1 MNINRQEISRLAGFV
16 GAAMLIAG
24 YVRHTIQELWG
35 PFNLTL
41 IIAGAALLL
50 VSIVLNFGTILDF
63 FRGRSGKL
71 GTNTVALSVAVL
83 AILSI
88 VNFLGYRYHKRF
100 DLTTEGLNTLSD
112 QTKKIVGGL
121 QKDVKVIRFD
131 KVDDQRLADMMR
143 EYKFINARVTYERV
157 DPQLKPELG
166 QKYQV
171 KRMPDTVVTS
181 GERVE
186 RPQAD
191 DEQSVTNALM
201 KVTRDKLK
209 TICFIEGH
217 GEKDLGSQE
226 ADGYASIDKAM
237 KSENYEVKSVNL
249 VSSNKVPE
257 DCAAIVVAGP
267 TKEFFPQEADLIGKY
282 LDGGGKALIML
293 DPGSDGGLN
302 NLLKNWNI
310 ILANDTV
317 IDVSGVGRL
326 FGTGPAVPLV
336 TNYGAHPITKDL
348 NRVATFFPF
357 ARSVDTGESA
367 KGEVVF
373 IKMLNTSEASWA
385 ETELK
390 GNEAKFDEGKDKKGP
405 VSLGVAMTKTLGENQ
420 DIRLV
425 VIGDS
430 DFATN
435 NYAGKAGNGDLFLN
449 TVNWLAQDEDLIAI
463 RPKSPTNRSI
473 TLSESQQ
480 KTFFLLTV
488 LLMPLVVIG
497 TGVWIWWK
505 RR

>member
-1 MNINRQEISRLAGFV
+1 
-16 GAAMLIAG
+16 
-24 YVRHTIQELWG
+24 
-35 PFNLTL
+35 
-41 IIAGAALLL
+41 
-50 VSIVLNFGTILDF
+50 
-63 FRGRSGKL
+63 
-71 GTNTVALSVAVL
+71 
-83 AILSI
+83 
-88 VNFLGYRYHKRF
+88 
-100 DLTTEGLNTLSD
+100 
-112 QTKKIVGGL
+112 
-121 QKDVKVIRFD
+121 
-131 KVDDQRLADMMR
+131 
-143 EYKFINARVTYERV
+143 
-157 DPQLKPELG
+157 
-166 QKYQV
+166 
-171 KRMPDTVVTS
+171 
-181 GERVE
+181 
-186 RPQAD
+186 
-191 DEQSVTNALM
+191 
-201 KVTRDKLK
+201 
-209 TICFIEGH
+209 
-217 GEKDLGSQE
+217 
-226 ADGYASIDKAM
+226 M

-249 VSSNKVPE
+249 VSSNKVPD

-310 ILANDTV
+310 IIANDTV

-367 KGEVVF
+367 KGDVVF

-405 VSLGVAMTKTLGENQ
+405 VCLGVAMTKMLGENQ